1 MRTSKWAFVTI
12 VFLALA
18 GFTVVGVPEASA
30 TVFGTCTTGA
40 PTKIIN
46 IGKFQPWFT
55 PVQII
60 VNSGDCVQ
68 WPNNDPDTTHTV
80 TSLGAAPFGSAI
92 PTPGT
97 AFGSGK
103 LLPGDVFQNQFFGL
117 STNPY
122 ICLIHPWMAGN
133 ISVGVGVG
141 PVPDILQGTDTQD
154 MATPDRQGVIG
165 IGEWCTTATY
175 EAPHQGQ
182 FPGVVHCGSA
192 HLWLD
197 SSPSISGNSGKLET
211 AAASGVTAAVQCNGT
226 RQIGG
231 RFEGAT
237 TTHNLWN
244 NNHFTKNGD
253 LIGPNGTATGN
264 PTVSSNTGA
273 PLPGGTSNIV
283 QPNRDCFTFS
293 TNLHGQT
300 FQWIRRGGTQG
311 IIGTTSTLPKSA
323 SDVTHVMT
331 NPGGTVGWVT
341 MEAGHDP
348 ALCTSSADRSVPC
361 IQGYLGVFDPN
372 APPPMVTNF
381 VPLGSNFPHGNWVCA
396 NGIYD
401 TVPAPLSN
409 TIGVV
414 RIPATP
420 TDAGGAGNVVNF
432 FPSLGGTGVYP
443 VATGTM
449 PNCAKAYTSNAVD
462 HRISVTNAMT
472 AGPAGGVSV
481 DLGTC
486 TTCTLMGAPVPS
498 VHIAIQITPMPDSS
512 KVVVQVSKASLLA
525 VIETVGDTVISQQ
538 DCGNGCHG
546 SYMGPKLG
554 GGFYLVA
561 SAAYQDKMSIMDMDT
576 MTKVGDVKTNMSSL
590 LGLQGTTPLGDPN
603 IMTLSPAV
611 GWNSG
616 TIAWPQEPPWK

>member
-1 MRTSKWAFVTI
+1 MRTSKWKLATLVLPVLI
-12 VFLALA
+12 VF
-18 GFTVVGVPEASA
+18 GASA
-30 TVFGTCTTGA
+30 SWAVDH
-40 PTKIIN
+40 PVN

-60 VNSGDCVQ
+60 VNVGDTVT
-68 WPNNDPDTTHTV
+68 WTNNDPATTHTV
-80 TSLGAAPFGSAI
+80 TALAAAGFGAGIGPV
-92 PTPGT
+92 PVGT
-97 AFGSGK
+97 TFTSGK
-103 LLPGDVFQNQFFGL
+103 MLPGDTFMAGPFGPG
-117 STNPY
+117 TTPY

-133 ISVGVGVG
+133 VSAGTGVG
-141 PVPDILQGTDTQD
+141 PVPDVLQGTDTQD
-154 MATPDRQGVIG
+154 MATPDKQGVIG

-197 SSPSISGNSGKLET
+197 SSPSITGNSGKLET

-253 LIGPNGTATGN
+253 SIGPNGTATGN

-283 QPNRDCFTFS
+283 QPNRDCLTFS
-293 TNLHGQT
+293 TNLHGET
-300 FQWIRRGGTQG
+300 FQSIRRGGTQG
-311 IIGTTSTLPKSA
+311 IIGTTSTLPKGA

-348 ALCTSSADRSVPC
+348 ALCAGSADRSVPC

-372 APPPMVTNF
+372 APPAMLTNF

-396 NGIYD
+396 DGIHD
-401 TVPAPLSN
+401 TIPAPLSN

-414 RIPATP
+414 KIPATP
-420 TDAGGAGNVVNF
+420 TDAGGSGNVVGF
-432 FPSLGGTGVYP
+432 FPSFGGGVYP

-449 PNCAKAYTSNAVD
+449 PNCVHSFTSNAVD
-462 HRISVTNAMT
+462 HRLSVHDAMS
-472 AGPAGGVSV
+472 GVGLANV
-481 DLGTC
+481 ELGMC
-486 TTCTLMGAPVPS
+486 STCTLMGAPVPS
-498 VHIAIQITPMPDSS
+498 VHIPIQIVPAADSS
-512 KVVVQVSKASLLA
+512 KVFVQVSKASLVA
-525 VIETVGDTVISQQ
+525 VVDTATNMVIAQM

-546 SYMGPKLG
+546 SYIGPKLG
-554 GGFYLVA
+554 GGYYVVA
-561 SAAYQDKMSIMDMDT
+561 SAAYQDKMSIYDGT
-576 MTKVGDVKTNMSSL
+576 TLTKVGDVKTNMSSL

-603 IMTLSPAV
+603 ITTLSPAV

-616 TIAWPQEPPWK
+616 TIAWPQMAPWK

>member
-1 MRTSKWAFVTI
+1 MRTSKWKLATLVLPVLI
-12 VFLALA
+12 VF
-18 GFTVVGVPEASA
+18 GASA
-30 TVFGTCTTGA
+30 SWAVDH
-40 PTKIIN
+40 PVN

-60 VNSGDCVQ
+60 VNVGDTVT
-68 WPNNDPDTTHTV
+68 WTNNDPATTHTV
-80 TSLGAAPFGSAI
+80 TALAAAGFGAGIGPV
-92 PTPGT
+92 PVGT
-97 AFGSGK
+97 TFTSGK
-103 LLPGDVFQNQFFGL
+103 MLPGDTFMAGPFGPG
-117 STNPY
+117 TTPY

-133 ISVGVGVG
+133 VSAGTGVG
-141 PVPDILQGTDTQD
+141 PVPDVLQGTDTQD
-154 MATPDRQGVIG
+154 MATPDKQGVIG

-197 SSPSISGNSGKLET
+197 SSPSITGNSGKLET

-253 LIGPNGTATGN
+253 SIGPNGTATGN

-283 QPNRDCFTFS
+283 QPNRDCLTFS
-293 TNLHGQT
+293 TNLHGET
-300 FQWIRRGGTQG
+300 FQSIRRGGTQG
-311 IIGTTSTLPKSA
+311 IIGTTSTLPKGA

-348 ALCTSSADRSVPC
+348 ALCAGSADRSVPC

-372 APPPMVTNF
+372 APPAMLTNF

-396 NGIYD
+396 DGIHD
-401 TVPAPLSN
+401 TIPAPLSN

-414 RIPATP
+414 KIPATP
-420 TDAGGAGNVVNF
+420 TDAGGSGNVVGF
-432 FPSLGGTGVYP
+432 FPSFGGGVYP

-449 PNCAKAYTSNAVD
+449 PNCVHSFTSNAVD
-462 HRISVTNAMT
+462 HRLSVHDAMS
-472 AGPAGGVSV
+472 GVGLANV
-481 DLGTC
+481 ELGMC
-486 TTCTLMGAPVPS
+486 STCTLMGAPVPS
-498 VHIAIQITPMPDSS
+498 VHIPIQIVPAADSS
-512 KVVVQVSKASLLA
+512 KVFVQVSKASLVA
-525 VIETVGDTVISQQ
+525 VVDTATNMVIAQM

-546 SYMGPKLG
+546 SYIGPKLG
-554 GGFYLVA
+554 GGYYVVA
-561 SAAYQDKMSIMDMDT
+561 SAAYQDKMSIYDGT
-576 MTKVGDVKTNMSSL
+576 TLTKVGDVKTNMSSL

>member
-1 MRTSKWAFVTI
+1 MGTSKWVFVTFVLVALI
-12 VFLALA
+12 V
-18 GFTVVGVPEASA
+18 
-30 TVFGTCTTGA
+30 CGA
-40 PTKIIN
+40 PASWAVVNHPVDIVKD
-46 IGKFQPWFT
+46 QPWFT

-60 VNSGDCVQ
+60 VNVGDTVT
-68 WPNNDPDTTHTV
+68 WTNNDPNTTHTV
-80 TSLGAAPFGSAI
+80 TSLGAAGFGAGI
-92 PTPGT
+92 GPVPVGT
-97 AFGSGK
+97 AFTSGK
-103 LLPGDVFQNQFFGL
+103 MLPGDTFMAGPFGPG
-117 STNPY
+117 TTPY

-133 ISVGVGVG
+133 VSAGTGVG
-141 PVPDILQGTDTQD
+141 PVPDVLQGTDTQD
-154 MATPDRQGVIG
+154 MATPDKQGVIG

-197 SSPSISGNSGKLET
+197 SSPSITGNSGKLET

-253 LIGPNGTATGN
+253 LIGPNGPATGN

-273 PLPGGTSNIV
+273 PLPGGTSNKV
-283 QPNRDCFTFS
+283 QINRGCITFS
-293 TNLHGQT
+293 TNLYGQT

-311 IIGTTSTLPKSA
+311 IIGSTSTLPKAA

-341 MEAGHDP
+341 MQAGHDP

-372 APPPMVTNF
+372 QSASSIPPMITNF
-381 VPLGSNFPHGNWVCA
+381 VPLGSNFPHGDWVCGD
-396 NGIYD
+396 GIHY

-414 RIPATP
+414 KIPATP

-432 FPSLGGTGVYP
+432 FPSAPFGVPGVYP
-443 VATGTM
+443 VATGTL
-449 PNCAKAYTSNAVD
+449 PGPPCTKAYTSNAVD
-462 HRISVTNAMT
+462 HRISVTDALT
-472 AGPAGGVSV
+472 ALPAGATGV

-486 TTCTLMGAPVPS
+486 TTCTLMGAPVPT
-498 VHIAIQITPMPDSS
+498 VHIPIQITPMPDGSL
-512 KVVVQVSKASLLA
+512 VVVQGSKSSLLA
-525 VIETVGDTVISQQ
+525 VIETVGDTVVSQQ

-546 SYMGPKLG
+546 SYIWPKLG
-554 GGFYLVA
+554 GGFFFLAVA
-561 SAAYQDKMSIMDMDT
+561 AHQEQIRIIDHVN
-576 MTKVGDVKTNMSSL
+576 MT
-590 LGLQGTTPLGDPN
+590 QGGG
-603 IMTLSPAV
+603 V
-611 GWNSG
+611 
-616 TIAWPQEPPWK
+616 Q

>member
-1 MRTSKWAFVTI
+1 MRTSKWKLATLILPVLI
-12 VFLALA
+12 VFS
-18 GFTVVGVPEASA
+18 ASA
-30 TVFGTCTTGA
+30 SWAMDHPV
-40 PTKIIN
+40 N
-46 IGKFQPWFT
+46 IGKLQPWFT
-55 PVQII
+55 PVQVSI
-60 VNSGDCVQ
+60 NAGDSIT
-68 WPNNDPDTTHTV
+68 WTNNDPNTTHTV
-80 TSLGAAPFGSAI
+80 TALAAAPFGSQI
-92 PTPGT
+92 PIPAGP
-97 AFGSGK
+97 AFDSGK
-103 LLPGDVFQNQFFGL
+103 MLPGDTFTVTFPNPGT
-117 STNPY
+117 SPY
-122 ICLIHPWMAGN
+122 ICLIHPWMAAD
-133 ISVGVGVG
+133 ISVGTGSG
-141 PVPDILQGTDTQD
+141 PVPDILQGTDTLD

-197 SSPSISGNSGKLET
+197 SSPSITGNSGKLET

-231 RFEGAT
+231 RFEGAK
-237 TTHNLWN
+237 TTHNRWN

-273 PLPGGTSNIV
+273 PLPGGTSNKV
-283 QPNRDCFTFS
+283 QINRDCITFS

-311 IIGTTSTLPKSA
+311 IIGSTSTHPKAA
-323 SDVTHVMT
+323 SDVTHMMT

-372 APPPMVTNF
+372 QSASSIPPMITNF
-381 VPLGSNFPHGNWVCA
+381 VPLGSNFPHGNWVCGD
-396 NGIYD
+396 GIHD

-414 RIPATP
+414 KIPATP

-432 FPSLGGTGVYP
+432 FPSAPFGVPGVYP
-443 VATGTM
+443 VATGTL
-449 PNCAKAYTSNAVD
+449 PGPPCTKAYTSNAVD
-462 HRISVTNAMT
+462 HRISVTDALT
-472 AGPAGGVSV
+472 ALPAGATRV

-486 TTCTLMGAPVPS
+486 TTCTLMGAPVPT
-498 VHIAIQITPMPDSS
+498 VHIPIQITPMPDGSL
-512 KVVVQVSKASLLA
+512 VVVQGSKSSLLA
-525 VIETVGDTVISQQ
+525 VIETVGDTVVSQQ

-546 SYMGPKLG
+546 SYLG
-554 GGFYLVA
+554 
-561 SAAYQDKMSIMDMDT
+561 
-576 MTKVGDVKTNMSSL
+576 
-590 LGLQGTTPLGDPN
+590 
-603 IMTLSPAV
+603 
-611 GWNSG
+611 
-616 TIAWPQEPPWK
+616 

>member
-1 MRTSKWAFVTI
+1 MRTSKWKLATLVLPVLI
-12 VFLALA
+12 VF
-18 GFTVVGVPEASA
+18 GASA
-30 TVFGTCTTGA
+30 SWAVDH
-40 PTKIIN
+40 PVN

-60 VNSGDCVQ
+60 VNVGDTVT
-68 WPNNDPDTTHTV
+68 WTNNDPATTHTV
-80 TSLGAAPFGSAI
+80 TALAAAGFGAGIGPV
-92 PTPGT
+92 PVGT
-97 AFGSGK
+97 TFTSGK
-103 LLPGDVFQNQFFGL
+103 MLPGDTFMAGPFGPG
-117 STNPY
+117 TTPY

-133 ISVGVGVG
+133 VSAGTGVG
-141 PVPDILQGTDTQD
+141 PVPDVLQGTDTQD
-154 MATPDRQGVIG
+154 MATPDKQGVIG

-197 SSPSISGNSGKLET
+197 SSPSITGNSGKLET

-253 LIGPNGTATGN
+253 SIGPNGTATGN

-283 QPNRDCFTFS
+283 QPNRDCLTFS
-293 TNLHGQT
+293 TNLHGET
-300 FQWIRRGGTQG
+300 FQSIRRGGTQG
-311 IIGTTSTLPKSA
+311 IIGTTSTLPKGA

-348 ALCTSSADRSVPC
+348 ALCAGSADRSVPC

-372 APPPMVTNF
+372 APPAMLTNF

-396 NGIYD
+396 DGIHD
-401 TVPAPLSN
+401 TIPAPLSN

-414 RIPATP
+414 KIPATP
-420 TDAGGAGNVVNF
+420 TDAGGSGNVVGF
-432 FPSLGGTGVYP
+432 FPSFGGGVYP

-449 PNCAKAYTSNAVD
+449 PNCVHSFTSNAVD
-462 HRISVTNAMT
+462 HRLSVHDAMS
-472 AGPAGGVSV
+472 GVGLANV
-481 DLGTC
+481 ELGMC
-486 TTCTLMGAPVPS
+486 STCTLMGAPVPS
-498 VHIAIQITPMPDSS
+498 VHIPIQITPSPDNLH
-512 KVVVQVSKASLLA
+512 VVVQVSKASLLA
-525 VIETVGDTVISQQ
+525 VIETATNMVVAQM

-546 SYMGPKLG
+546 SYIGPKLG

-576 MTKVGDVKTNMSSL
+576 MTKVGDVKTNMKSL
-590 LGLQGTTPLGDPN
+590 LGLQATTPLGDPN
-603 IMTLSPAV
+603 IVTLSPAV

>member
-1 MRTSKWAFVTI
+1 MRTSKWKLATLVLPVLI
-12 VFLALA
+12 VF
-18 GFTVVGVPEASA
+18 GASA
-30 TVFGTCTTGA
+30 SWAVDH
-40 PTKIIN
+40 PVN

-55 PVQII
+55 PVQLI
-60 VNSGDCVQ
+60 VNVGDTVT
-68 WPNNDPDTTHTV
+68 WTNNDPATTHTV
-80 TSLGAAPFGSAI
+80 TALAAAGFGAGIGPV
-92 PTPGT
+92 PVGT
-97 AFGSGK
+97 TFTSGK
-103 LLPGDVFQNQFFGL
+103 MLPGDTFMAGPFGPG
-117 STNPY
+117 TTPY

-133 ISVGVGVG
+133 VSAGTGVG
-141 PVPDILQGTDTQD
+141 PVPDVLQGTDTQD
-154 MATPDRQGVIG
+154 MATPDKQGVIG

-197 SSPSISGNSGKLET
+197 SSPSITGNSGKLET

-253 LIGPNGTATGN
+253 SIGPNGTATGN

-283 QPNRDCFTFS
+283 QPNRDCLTFS
-293 TNLHGQT
+293 TNLHGET
-300 FQWIRRGGTQG
+300 FQSIRRGGTQG
-311 IIGTTSTLPKSA
+311 IIGTTSTLPKGA

-348 ALCTSSADRSVPC
+348 ALCAGSADRSVPC

-372 APPPMVTNF
+372 APPAMLTNF

-396 NGIYD
+396 DGIHD
-401 TVPAPLSN
+401 TIPAPLSN

-414 RIPATP
+414 KIPATP
-420 TDAGGAGNVVNF
+420 TDAGGSGNVVGF
-432 FPSLGGTGVYP
+432 FPSFGGGVYP

-449 PNCAKAYTSNAVD
+449 PNCVHSFTSNAVD
-462 HRISVTNAMT
+462 HRLSVHDAMS
-472 AGPAGGVSV
+472 GVGLANV
-481 DLGTC
+481 ELGMC
-486 TTCTLMGAPVPS
+486 STCTLMGAPVPS
-498 VHIAIQITPMPDSS
+498 VHIPIQIVPAADSS
-512 KVVVQVSKASLLA
+512 KVFVQVSKASLVA
-525 VIETVGDTVISQQ
+525 VVDTATNMVIAQM

-546 SYMGPKLG
+546 SYIGPKLG
-554 GGFYLVA
+554 GGYYVVA
-561 SAAYQDKMSIMDMDT
+561 SAAYQDKMSIYDGT
-576 MTKVGDVKTNMSSL
+576 TLTKVGDVKTNMSSL

-603 IMTLSPAV
+603 ITTLSPAV

-616 TIAWPQEPPWK
+616 TIAWPQMAPWK

>member
-1 MRTSKWAFVTI
+1 MRTSKWKLATLVLPVLI
-12 VFLALA
+12 VF
-18 GFTVVGVPEASA
+18 GASA
-30 TVFGTCTTGA
+30 SWAVDH
-40 PTKIIN
+40 PVN

-60 VNSGDCVQ
+60 VNVGDTVT
-68 WPNNDPDTTHTV
+68 WTNNDPATTHTV
-80 TSLGAAPFGSAI
+80 TALAAAGFGAGIGPVPI
-92 PTPGT
+92 GT
-97 AFGSGK
+97 TFTSGK
-103 LLPGDVFQNQFFGL
+103 MLPGDTFTAGPFGPG
-117 STNPY
+117 TTPY

-133 ISVGVGVG
+133 VSAGTGVG
-141 PVPDILQGTDTQD
+141 PVPDVLQGTDTQD
-154 MATPDRQGVIG
+154 MATPDKQGVIG

-197 SSPSISGNSGKLET
+197 SSPSITGNSGKLET

-253 LIGPNGTATGN
+253 SIGPNGTATGN

-283 QPNRDCFTFS
+283 QPNRDCLTFS
-293 TNLHGQT
+293 TNLHGET
-300 FQWIRRGGTQG
+300 FQSIRRGGTQG
-311 IIGTTSTLPKSA
+311 IIGTTSTLPKGA

-348 ALCTSSADRSVPC
+348 ALCAGSADRSVPC

-372 APPPMVTNF
+372 APPAMLTNF

-396 NGIYD
+396 DGIHD
-401 TVPAPLSN
+401 TIPAPLSN

-414 RIPATP
+414 KIPATP
-420 TDAGGAGNVVNF
+420 TDAGGSGNVVGF
-432 FPSLGGTGVYP
+432 FPSFGGGVYP

-449 PNCAKAYTSNAVD
+449 PNCVHSFTSNAVD
-462 HRISVTNAMT
+462 HRLSVHDAMS
-472 AGPAGGVSV
+472 GVGLANV
-481 DLGTC
+481 ELGMC
-486 TTCTLMGAPVPS
+486 STCTLMGAPVPS
-498 VHIAIQITPMPDSS
+498 VHIPIQIVPAADSS
-512 KVVVQVSKASLLA
+512 KVFVQVSKASLVA
-525 VIETVGDTVISQQ
+525 VVDTATNMVIAQM

-546 SYMGPKLG
+546 SYIGPKLG
-554 GGFYLVA
+554 GGYYVVA
-561 SAAYQDKMSIMDMDT
+561 SAAYQDKMSIYDGT
-576 MTKVGDVKTNMSSL
+576 TLTKVGDVKTNMSSL

-603 IMTLSPAV
+603 ITTLSPAV

-616 TIAWPQEPPWK
+616 TIAWPQMAPWK

>member
-1 MRTSKWAFVTI
+1 MRTSKWKLATLVLPVLI
-12 VFLALA
+12 VF
-18 GFTVVGVPEASA
+18 GASA
-30 TVFGTCTTGA
+30 SWAVDH
-40 PTKIIN
+40 PVN

-60 VNSGDCVQ
+60 VNVGDTVT
-68 WPNNDPDTTHTV
+68 WTNNDPATTHTV
-80 TSLGAAPFGSAI
+80 TALAAAGFGAGIGPV
-92 PTPGT
+92 PVGT
-97 AFGSGK
+97 TFTSGK
-103 LLPGDVFQNQFFGL
+103 MLPGDTFMAGPFGPG
-117 STNPY
+117 TTPY

-133 ISVGVGVG
+133 VSAGTGVG
-141 PVPDILQGTDTQD
+141 PVPDVLQGTDTQD
-154 MATPDRQGVIG
+154 MATPDKQGVIG

-197 SSPSISGNSGKLET
+197 SSPSITGNSGKLET

-253 LIGPNGTATGN
+253 SIGPNGTATGN

-283 QPNRDCFTFS
+283 QPNRDCLTFS
-293 TNLHGQT
+293 TNLHGET
-300 FQWIRRGGTQG
+300 FQSIRRGGTQG
-311 IIGTTSTLPKSA
+311 IIGTTSTLPKGA

-372 APPPMVTNF
+372 APPAMLTNF

-396 NGIYD
+396 DGIHD
-401 TVPAPLSN
+401 TIPAPLSN

-414 RIPATP
+414 KIPATP
-420 TDAGGAGNVVNF
+420 TDAGGSGNVVGF
-432 FPSLGGTGVYP
+432 FPSFGGGVYP

-449 PNCAKAYTSNAVD
+449 PNCVHSFTSNAVD
-462 HRISVTNAMT
+462 HRLSVHDAMS
-472 AGPAGGVSV
+472 GVGLANV
-481 DLGTC
+481 ELGMC
-486 TTCTLMGAPVPS
+486 STCTLMGAPVPS
-498 VHIAIQITPMPDSS
+498 VHIPIQIVPAADSS
-512 KVVVQVSKASLLA
+512 KVFVQVSKASLVA
-525 VIETVGDTVISQQ
+525 VVDTATNMVIAQM

-546 SYMGPKLG
+546 SYIGPKLG
-554 GGFYLVA
+554 GGYYVVA
-561 SAAYQDKMSIMDMDT
+561 SAAYQDKMSIYDGT
-576 MTKVGDVKTNMSSL
+576 TLTKVGDVKTNMSSL

-603 IMTLSPAV
+603 ITTLSPAV

-616 TIAWPQEPPWK
+616 TIAWPQMAPWK

>member
-1 MRTSKWAFVTI
+1 MRTSKWKLATLVLPVLI
-12 VFLALA
+12 VF
-18 GFTVVGVPEASA
+18 GASA
-30 TVFGTCTTGA
+30 SWAVDH
-40 PTKIIN
+40 PVN

-60 VNSGDCVQ
+60 VNVGDTVT
-68 WPNNDPDTTHTV
+68 WTNNDPATTHTV
-80 TSLGAAPFGSAI
+80 TALAAAGFGAGIGPV
-92 PTPGT
+92 PVGT
-97 AFGSGK
+97 TFTSGK
-103 LLPGDVFQNQFFGL
+103 MLPGDTFMAGPFGPG
-117 STNPY
+117 TTPY

-133 ISVGVGVG
+133 VSAGTGVG
-141 PVPDILQGTDTQD
+141 PVPDVLQGTDTQD
-154 MATPDRQGVIG
+154 MATPDKQGVIG

-197 SSPSISGNSGKLET
+197 SSPSITGNSGKLET

-253 LIGPNGTATGN
+253 SIGPNGTATGN

-283 QPNRDCFTFS
+283 QPNRDCLTFS
-293 TNLHGQT
+293 TNLHGET
-300 FQWIRRGGTQG
+300 FQSIRRGGTQG
-311 IIGTTSTLPKSA
+311 IIGTTSTLPKGA

-348 ALCTSSADRSVPC
+348 ALCAGSADRSVPC

-372 APPPMVTNF
+372 APPAMLTNF

-396 NGIYD
+396 DGIHD
-401 TVPAPLSN
+401 TIPAPLSN

-414 RIPATP
+414 KIPATP
-420 TDAGGAGNVVNF
+420 TDAGGSGNVVGF
-432 FPSLGGTGVYP
+432 FPSFGGGVYP

-449 PNCAKAYTSNAVD
+449 PNCVHSFTSNAVD
-462 HRISVTNAMT
+462 HRLSVHDAMS
-472 AGPAGGVSV
+472 GVGLANV
-481 DLGTC
+481 ELGMC
-486 TTCTLMGAPVPS
+486 STCTLMVGPY
-498 VHIAIQITPMPDSS
+498 PDS
-512 KVVVQVSKASLLA
+512 
-525 VIETVGDTVISQQ
+525 
-538 DCGNGCHG
+538 NR
-546 SYMGPKLG
+546 PG
-554 GGFYLVA
+554 GGQLKGVRA
-561 SAAYQDKMSIMDMDT
+561 G
-576 MTKVGDVKTNMSSL
+576 VE
-590 LGLQGTTPLGDPN
+590 GLPRRGR
-603 IMTLSPAV
+603 
-611 GWNSG
+611 
-616 TIAWPQEPPWK
+616 

>member
-1 MRTSKWAFVTI
+1 MRTSKWKLATLVLPVLI
-12 VFLALA
+12 VF
-18 GFTVVGVPEASA
+18 GASA
-30 TVFGTCTTGA
+30 SWAVDH
-40 PTKIIN
+40 PVN

-60 VNSGDCVQ
+60 VNVGDTVT
-68 WPNNDPDTTHTV
+68 WTNNDPATTHTV
-80 TSLGAAPFGSAI
+80 TALAAAGFGAGIGPV
-92 PTPGT
+92 PVGT
-97 AFGSGK
+97 TFTSGK
-103 LLPGDVFQNQFFGL
+103 MLPGDTFMAGPFGPG
-117 STNPY
+117 TTPY

-133 ISVGVGVG
+133 VSAGTGVG
-141 PVPDILQGTDTQD
+141 PVPDVLQGTDTQD
-154 MATPDRQGVIG
+154 MATPDKQGVIG

-197 SSPSISGNSGKLET
+197 SSPSITGNSGKLET

-253 LIGPNGTATGN
+253 SIGPNGTATGN

-283 QPNRDCFTFS
+283 QPNRDCLTFS
-293 TNLHGQT
+293 TNLHGET
-300 FQWIRRGGTQG
+300 FQSIRRGGTQG
-311 IIGTTSTLPKSA
+311 IIGSTSTLPKAA

-348 ALCTSSADRSVPC
+348 ALCAGSADRSVPC

-372 APPPMVTNF
+372 APPAMLTNF

-396 NGIYD
+396 DGIHD
-401 TVPAPLSN
+401 TIPAPLSN

-414 RIPATP
+414 KIPATP
-420 TDAGGAGNVVNF
+420 TDAGGSGNVVGF
-432 FPSLGGTGVYP
+432 FPSFGGGVYP

-449 PNCAKAYTSNAVD
+449 PNCVHSFTSNAVD
-462 HRISVTNAMT
+462 HRLSVHDAMS
-472 AGPAGGVSV
+472 GVGLANV
-481 DLGTC
+481 ELGMC
-486 TTCTLMGAPVPS
+486 STCTLMGAPVPS
-498 VHIAIQITPMPDSS
+498 VHIPIQIVPAADSS
-512 KVVVQVSKASLLA
+512 KVFVQVSKASLVA
-525 VIETVGDTVISQQ
+525 VVDTATNMVIAQM

-546 SYMGPKLG
+546 SYIGPKLG
-554 GGFYLVA
+554 GGYYVVA
-561 SAAYQDKMSIMDMDT
+561 SAAYQDKMSIYDGT
-576 MTKVGDVKTNMSSL
+576 TLTKVGDVKTNMSSL

-603 IMTLSPAV
+603 ITTLSPAV

-616 TIAWPQEPPWK
+616 TIAWPQMAPWK

>member
-1 MRTSKWAFVTI
+1 MRTSKWKLATLVLPVLI
-12 VFLALA
+12 VF
-18 GFTVVGVPEASA
+18 GASA
-30 TVFGTCTTGA
+30 SWAVDH
-40 PTKIIN
+40 PVN

-60 VNSGDCVQ
+60 VNVGDTVT
-68 WPNNDPDTTHTV
+68 WTNNDPATTHTV
-80 TSLGAAPFGSAI
+80 TALAAAGFGAGIGPV
-92 PTPGT
+92 PVGT
-97 AFGSGK
+97 TFTSGK
-103 LLPGDVFQNQFFGL
+103 MLPGDTFMAGPFGPG
-117 STNPY
+117 TTPY

-133 ISVGVGVG
+133 VSAGTGVG
-141 PVPDILQGTDTQD
+141 PVPDVLQGTDTQD
-154 MATPDRQGVIG
+154 MATPDKQGVIG

-197 SSPSISGNSGKLET
+197 SSPSITGNSGKLET

-253 LIGPNGTATGN
+253 SIGPNGTATGN

-283 QPNRDCFTFS
+283 QPNRDCLTFS
-293 TNLHGQT
+293 TNLHGET
-300 FQWIRRGGTQG
+300 FQSIRRGGTQG
-311 IIGTTSTLPKSA
+311 IIGTTSTLPKGA

-348 ALCTSSADRSVPC
+348 ALCAGSADRSVPC

-372 APPPMVTNF
+372 APPAMLTNF

-396 NGIYD
+396 DGIHD
-401 TVPAPLSN
+401 TIPAPLSN

-414 RIPATP
+414 KIPATP
-420 TDAGGAGNVVNF
+420 TDAGGSGNVVGF
-432 FPSLGGTGVYP
+432 FPSFGGGVYP

-449 PNCAKAYTSNAVD
+449 PNCVHSFTSNAVD
-462 HRISVTNAMT
+462 HRLSVHDAMS
-472 AGPAGGVSV
+472 GVGLANV
-481 DLGTC
+481 ELGMC
-486 TTCTLMGAPVPS
+486 STCTLMGAPVPS